1 MVQIALHG
9 LHVLHGERSLI
20 AKANLRTWLLVVAVI
35 ALGSAITVA
44 NRHLPLVRNSLVYA
58 SAAQHVIDRGY
69 DPRPVVADSK
79 LSYDKPILYS
89 WMSAPFVARLGS
101 HDGLRL
107 TSWIGT
113 VAYLLAVVFF
123 AGAVRSRLPAG
134 GETALVWLSAI
145 GPCVFYQF
153 WSAHPDTWFAALVL
167 LAWGLTIQI
176 VDEPGPRAP
185 LRMVLLG
192 VVIYIALLMKNFGLV
207 LGISCPA
214 YFLWHYRRLRT
225 SPSLKTLIATT
236 AVVFAA
242 LGVAVILAWTGHNSF
257 SRLEGEGGGV
267 GQYGRGVFFTSARG
281 TWIQVGIALLLQAQV
296 AFAFAFARRAWVR
309 DFISMLV
316 CFGLIYVVALMP
328 FPTTFYNMRYF
339 VPLFPLV
346 AMMLV
351 RGAAAFAPSARRA
364 IWIGHAV
371 VGAGLILIFNIVPA
385 YRAALP
391 IIPNLEVNW
400 IGTPLSLLDNLRM
413 ALHLEQAAVLDRIN
427 AAVPPNGTI
436 YMLDVNYYGDAER
449 NVFERAGLIRSDIST
464 RYVTRRTFQ
473 PDQGTS
479 FVWAF
484 SKRPPAVPGG
494 GTVTSLGD
502 NIYRLD
508 R

>member
-1 MVQIALHG
+1 MRDSLGTSIV
-9 LHVLHGERSLI
+9 VL
-20 AKANLRTWLLVVAVI
+20 AVI
-35 ALGSAITVA
+35 ALGTAITLM
-44 NRHLPLVRNSLVYA
+44 NRSLPLVRNSLVYA
-58 SAAQHVIDRGY
+58 SATQHVIDHGY

-123 AGAVRSRLPAG
+123 AGSVRSRLPAG

-167 LAWGLTIQI
+167 VAWALTIQI
-176 VDEPGPRAP
+176 VDDPGPRAVW
-185 LRMVLLG
+185 RMVLLG

-207 LGISCPA
+207 LGLSCPA
-214 YFLWHYRRLRT
+214 YFLWHYRQLRAST
-225 SPSLKTLIATT
+225 NRTALMATT
-236 AVVFAA
+236 IAVFGA

-281 TWIQVGIALLLQAQV
+281 TWIQVGIAILLQAQV
-296 AFAFAFARRAWVR
+296 ALAFAFSRRAWLR
-309 DFISMLV
+309 DLVSPLV
-316 CFGLIYVVALMP
+316 CFGLIYIVALMP

-339 VPLFPLV
+339 LPLFPLL
-346 AMMLV
+346 AIALV
-351 RGAAAFAPSARRA
+351 RGAAAFAPGVRRT
-364 IWIGHAV
+364 IWIGHLVTGTA
-371 VGAGLILIFNIVPA
+371 LILIFNIVPV

-391 IIPNLEVNW
+391 VIPTLEVNW

-413 ALHLEQAAVLDRIN
+413 AQHLEQAAVLDRIN

-449 NVFERAGLIRSDIST
+449 NVFERAGLIRGDIST

-473 PDQGTS
+473 PGAGTS

-484 SKRPPAVPGG
+484 SKRPPAVPAG
-494 GTVTSLGD
+494 GTVTNLGD

>member
-1 MVQIALHG
+1 M
-9 LHVLHGERSLI
+9 
-20 AKANLRTWLLVVAVI
+20 ANARTWLLVAAVI
-35 ALGSAITVA
+35 VLGSVITLA
-44 NRHLPLVRNSLVYA
+44 NRRLPLVRNSLVYA

-134 GETALVWLSAI
+134 GETALVWLGAI

-167 LAWGLTIQI
+167 VAWALTIQI
-176 VDEPGPRAP
+176 VDEPGPRAL

-192 VVIYIALLMKNFGLV
+192 VVIYVALLMKNFGLV

-214 YFLWHYRRLRT
+214 YFLWHYRELRT
-225 SPSLKTLIATT
+225 GPKLKTLIATT
-236 AVVFAA
+236 AVVFGA

-281 TWIQVGIALLLQAQV
+281 TWIQVGIALLLQAHV
-296 AFAFAFARRAWVR
+296 AFAFAFGLFRRAAFDSAASKAGGSAQAGR

-316 CFGLIYVVALMP
+316 CFGLIYIVALMP

-351 RGAAAFAPSARRA
+351 RGAAAFAPAAGRA

-371 VGAGLILIFNIVPA
+371 VGAGLILIFNIAPA

-391 IIPNLEVNW
+391 IIPKLEVNW

-427 AAVPPNGTI
+427 TAVPPNGTI

-494 GTVTSLGD
+494 GIVTSLGD